1 MILDLDARLEP
12 MGYTRTTVP
21 PMELETPSAALHIVQ
36 GIGTAAL
43 LVLLFDLFFL
53 VSRRTS
59 LLLLALAALGMTGL
73 AVLKPASYP
82 LLLSMAGGIVMPSIA
97 AVGLCRVMLEKRRE
111 APRPGLG
118 RLLGACR
125 GHGADCHRDGAL
137 RLAACLRRALAALL
151 HSGD

>member
-1 MILDLDARLEP
+1 

-59 LLLLALAALGMTGL
+59 LLLLALAALGMTAL
-73 AVLKPASYP
+73 RCS
-82 LLLSMAGGIVMPSIA
+82 S
-97 AVGLCRVMLEKRRE
+97 
-111 APRPGLG
+111 PRPT
-118 RLLGACR
+118 RCCCR
-125 GHGADCHRDGAL
+125 WR
-137 RLAACLRRALAALL
+137 AA
-151 HSGD
+151 S